1 MPEIR
6 LGAARVDAGE
16 PLGQQPIAAAT
27 IVLAQLAYL
36 AIAYAPRLKA
46 KGDATSPIDYTQRNQ
61 PYTPADSVRGEKK
74 KPATNGSVQ
83 EKRVEKTMVEKQKSS
98 LREREAAVDVKE
110 ARPKQVREKESYPT
124 EVVEHKTSDF
134 NHQASA
140 YSTASGT
147 SKPPMVARYQDSLTA
162 ANAIKVKT
170 TSALSRATAATY
182 CPQPGRGGSR

>member
-1 MPEIR
+1 MKPSTITFLAT
-6 LGAARVDAGE
+6 LGFGVLPVVAA
-16 PLGQQPIAAAT
+16 
-27 IVLAQLAYL
+27 
-36 AIAYAPRLKA
+36 
-46 KGDATSPIDYTQRNQ
+46 DATSPIDYTQRNQ
-61 PYTPADSVRGEKK
+61 PYTPADSVRGEKQ

-170 TSALSRATAATY
+170 TSALSRATAATINRFVFRKN
-182 CPQPGRGGSR
+182 PPEPPAGPGGPVTPAAGGSALQK